1 MPRDVSQEMP
11 EVDAIIERWGS
22 SPEFAIE
29 MMQDI
34 QDRFRHLPKEALER
48 MSERTGADMG
58 RLYHIATFFKAFSL
72 KPRGELEVQVC
83 TGTACHVRGAAR
95 VLDAFSRELDV
106 KPGETTADLKF
117 SLSGVRCLGCCSLA
131 PVVTVGA
138 DLLGELDSSKVGRVV
153 ARYRKP
159 APGAKTPAAPQG
171 GTKEGT
177 DA

>member
-1 MPRDVSQEMP
+1 MSCDVCQDML
-11 EVDAIIERWGS
+11 EVDAIIERWGR

-34 QDRFRHLPKEALER
+34 QDRFRYLPKAGLER
-48 MSERTGADMG
+48 MSELTGADMG

-72 KPRGELEVQVC
+72 KPRGEIEVQVC

-106 KPGETTADLKF
+106 PPGETTKDLKF

-131 PVVTVGA
+131 PVVTLGT
-138 DLLGELDSSKVGRVV
+138 DLLGEVDSSKVRRLVEK
-153 ARYRKP
+153 YRK
-159 APGAKTPAAPQG
+159 AGKGASNA
-171 GTKEGT
+171 
-177 DA
+177 